1 MKQLKKI
8 LQHPQFRK
16 LLVYGFGQLFN
27 LVTPLLVV
35 PYIVGICG
43 EENFGKVGVGLAV
56 SFFLIV
62 FIDYG
67 SDLVGVREISV
78 HRDRP
83 EMLGAIVM
91 KSYTARLV
99 VLLAVI
105 AAVSVLFNVVPYFEE
120 DKMLFFFSLS
130 ILAGQLLNPT
140 WFLQGV
146 ENVRWITLGNIL
158 SKSIYLAGVFLIIR
172 RPEQYI
178 YVNLIWGAGM
188 IIANGLFLALIFRK
202 YRFTLQWVGFAE
214 IRDFLMRDFS
224 MLGSQVFVSL
234 QLNSP
239 VILLSYFGSDL
250 MAGQYKIVEQIIVI
264 FKTYIFL
271 FFNYVFPKVCYL
283 LEVEPK
289 RALRNWSVYNG
300 ANLLFV
306 AVGMAVF
313 YIFAYDIVAYFNTT
327 NRYLLSSLLH
337 VAVLLPLAMAI
348 SIPMKQLLLGWNNKQ
363 FYVSVT
369 SLLILCNLAAVI
381 VLIPYY
387 QVYGV
392 FYALISGEVITG
404 LIYLVYLRKKI
415 AAVI

>member
-8 LQHPQFRK
+8 LQHQQFRK
-16 LLVYGFGQLFN
+16 LLIYGFGQLFN

-67 SDLVGVREISV
+67 SDLVGVREVSV
-78 HRDRP
+78 HRNDP
-83 EMLGAIVM
+83 KMLGAIVM
-91 KSYTARLV
+91 KSYASRLV
-99 VLLAVI
+99 VLVGVLI
-105 AAVSVLFNVVPYFEE
+105 AASVIFNLVPYFKDE
-120 DKMLFFFSLS
+120 KALFFLSMS
-130 ILAGQLLNPT
+130 ILLGQFLNPT
-140 WFLQGV
+140 WFLQGM
-146 ENVRWITLGNIL
+146 ENVRWITLSNIL
-158 SKSIYLAGVFLIIR
+158 SKSIYLAGVFFLIR
-172 RPEQYI
+172 QPGQYI
-178 YVNLIWGAGM
+178 YVNLLWGAGM
-188 IIANGLFLALIFRK
+188 ILSNALFLGLIFRT
-202 YRFTLQWVGFAE
+202 YNFTFQKIKLSE
-214 IRDFLMRDFS
+214 IKDFLMRDFS

-283 LEVEPK
+283 LEVQPK
-289 RALRNWSVYNG
+289 RALRNWVIYNG
-300 ANLLFV
+300 ANLIFV
-306 AVGMAVF
+306 ASGMAVF

-337 VAVLLPLAMAI
+337 VAVLLPLAMAV
-348 SIPMKQLLLGWNNKQ
+348 SIPMKQLLLGWNQKR
-363 FYVSVT
+363 FYVRLT
-369 SLLILCNLAAVI
+369 SLLILCNLGAI
-381 VLIPYY
+381 IILIPYY

-392 FYALISGEVITG
+392 FYALLACEI
-404 LIYLVYLRKKI
+404 LMALVYLLYLRKRI
-415 AAVI
+415 AAVL